1 MKWFSNILFFGLFL
15 SFSGVFYACKKDVPP
30 KLKLTVVDTA
40 GNKLEGADVRV
51 WYGADAQSGIPNQQD
66 YDQRKTTTANGEVVF
81 EFTNSAIL
89 DVVVFAPIVVENP
102 PFPDHYDTLVGND
115 VIKVEMKQQRS
126 RENLKEASI
135 ECY

>member
-1 MKWFSNILFFGLFL
+1 M
-15 SFSGVFYACKKDVPP
+15 SFTGVFNACKKDVPP
-30 KLKLTVVDTA
+30 TLKLTVVDTA

-51 WYGADAQSGIPNQQD
+51 WYGADAQSGIPNQKD
-66 YDQRKTTTANGEVVF
+66 YDQRKTTTANGEAVF

-102 PFPDHYDTLVGND
+102 PFPDHYDTLVGSD

-135 ECY
+135 ECL